1 MLSIANVR
9 SAGGAANYFS
19 ADNYYTKADADRSG
33 QWLGKGADRLGL
45 MGPVEAAAFEAILR
59 GELPDGMRL
68 GNDKQP
74 HRPGTDLTFSMPK
87 SWSLLALVGGDRRIL
102 EAYRASVVDTL
113 AWAEARLAHTRVIE
127 KGKETL
133 IPTGN
138 LVIALFQHD
147 TNRNQEP
154 NVHFHAVIA
163 NLTQGPD
170 GKWRSLRNDRL
181 WAMNTLLNSMT
192 MSHFRGRV
200 EALGYDIGSTSTH
213 GNFEARGLSRKD
225 IMVFSTRRQDVLD
238 ARRGPGLEAGLVAA
252 LATRKAKPVIEDRSA
267 LAERWNTFARA
278 HDIDLGGVIR
288 TATARGKEGQN
299 RWDRLADAAH
309 SMGARGLIWLEVFA
323 EKLGAPMRDT
333 LVPANI
339 HLKGRGAIAAA
350 QATAAAVR
358 HLSEREAAFKET
370 DLLKSALDF
379 GMPTGVSDI
388 EARIEA
394 LLRSGE
400 VVRGRGRDASMMT
413 TARALQ
419 AEENILR
426 EVAAGQGQGQALVP
440 SGEAGKMLQAQARKS
455 NGFDLNV
462 GQEAAGR
469 LLLTSTNRIIAIQ
482 GVAGAGKSTMLKPA
496 SRLIEAQGRYVLG
509 LAVQNTLVQ
518 MLKRD
523 LDIPAMTLARFLGQH
538 AALLRDNPDSQKLTE
553 VRGTFKG
560 AVLLLDE
567 ASMVGNADK
576 EKLVRLANLLQVERL
591 ALVGDRKQ
599 LGAVDAGKPF
609 AMLQQAGIETQTMNA
624 NVRARERAV
633 RTAQIAAQ
641 AGDVGEA
648 LRALEGSTIE
658 APGKGAETA
667 AIAWLSLSPAERGIT
682 AIYASG
688 RRLRDDINSAI
699 QTGLL
704 ANGELGPGKMTVDT
718 LARVNTTQEELRH
731 ATTYAPRQVL
741 EVRRTMRKLGLGKGR
756 WGVVDV
762 DARSG
767 QVILR
772 SEQGQE
778 KAFYPDRLRP
788 GGTEDALRL
797 SEIKRLDLH
806 EGDRIRWTEN
816 DPARALFNA
825 DRARIVSIRNGAV
838 TVETS
843 SGDSVTL
850 NRNDRMLQRLDL
862 AYALNAH
869 MAQGLTSDRGIAV
882 MDSRERNLSNKQTFL
897 VTITRLRDHLTL
909 IVDNSD
915 RIERAI
921 ISNEGSKTSALE
933 VTERLKAAAAE
944 GLGKGAA
951 REYLAKSGD
960 TGEIKQPERAKVRT
974 KGMTL

>member
-1 MLSIANVR
+1 MLSVANVR

-33 QWLGKGADRLGL
+33 QWLGKGAEKLGL
-45 MGPVEAAAFEAILR
+45 TGSVEAAAFEAILR
-59 GELPDGMRL
+59 GELPDGTRI
-68 GNDKQP
+68 GTDKQP

-87 SWSLLALVGGDRRIL
+87 SWSLLALVGGDKRIL

-113 AWAEARLAHTRVIE
+113 TWAEARLAQTRIIK
-127 KGKETL
+127 KGKEKL
-133 IPTGN
+133 ISTDN

-154 NVHFHAVIA
+154 NAHFHAVIA

-170 GKWRSLRNDRL
+170 GKWRALRNDRI
-181 WAMNTLLNSMT
+181 WAMNTLLNSMAMT
-192 MSHFRGRV
+192 HFRGRV
-200 EALGYDIGSTSTH
+200 EALGYDIGSTSKH
-213 GNFEARGLSRKD
+213 GNFEARGLSHKD
-225 IMVFSTRRQDVLD
+225 IMVFSTRRQEVLD
-238 ARRGPGLEAGLVAA
+238 ARHGPGLEAGLVAA
-252 LATRKAKPVIEDRSA
+252 LATRKAKPVVEDRSA
-267 LAERWNTFARA
+267 LVA
-278 HDIDLGGVIR
+278 HWATLAQAHGIDLGGLVR
-288 TATARGKEGQN
+288 TAMARGKVGQS
-299 RWDRLADAAH
+299 RWDRLADAAY
-309 SMGARGLIWLEVFA
+309 SVGARGQIWLQVFA
-323 EKLGAPMRDT
+323 EKLGAPMRDA

-339 HLKGRGAIAAA
+339 HLKGRAAIAAA

-370 DLLKSALDF
+370 DLLKAALDF

-388 EARIEA
+388 EARIAA
-394 LLRSGE
+394 LLQSGE
-400 VVRGRGRDASMMT
+400 VVRGRGQDASMMT
-413 TARALQ
+413 TARALL
-419 AEENILR
+419 AEETILK
-426 EVAAGQGQGQALVP
+426 EVALGQGQSRALVP
-440 SGEAGKMLQAQARKS
+440 SAEAGKRLQVQALHS

-496 SRLIEAQGRYVLG
+496 ARLIEAQGRTVLG

-538 AALLRDNPDSQKLTE
+538 AALLGDNPDAQKLAE
-553 VRGTFKG
+553 ARGSYKG

-576 EKLVRLANLLQVERL
+576 EKLVRLANMLEVERL

-641 AGDVGEA
+641 AGQVGEA
-648 LRALEGSTIE
+648 LRALAGSTVE

-688 RRLRDDINSAI
+688 RRLRDDINVAI

-718 LARVNTTQEELRH
+718 LARVNVTQEELRH
-731 ATTYAPRQVL
+731 ATTYAPGQVL
-741 EVRRTMRKLGLGKGR
+741 EVRRTLRKPALSKGR
-756 WGVVDV
+756 WDVVAVDV
-762 DARSG
+762 RTG
-767 QVILR
+767 QVVLR
-772 SEQGQE
+772 SEQGRE
-778 KAFYPDRLRP
+778 KLFYPDRLRP
-788 GGTEDALRL
+788 GGREDVLRL

-816 DPARALFNA
+816 DPKRALFNA
-825 DRARIVSIRNGAV
+825 DRARIVEITQGKV

-843 SGDSVTL
+843 SGDTVTL
-850 NRNDRMLQRLDL
+850 DKADRMLHRLDL

-921 ISNEGSKTSALE
+921 VSNEGSKTSALE
-933 VTERLKAAAAE
+933 VTERC
-944 GLGKGAA
+944 
-951 REYLAKSGD
+951 
-960 TGEIKQPERAKVRT
+960 
-974 KGMTL
+974 